1 MSGKNLLRL
10 VTILFLVTSP
20 ALADNY
26 TYDFTILN
34 APDVGTF
41 SWAVTVPGSLTV
53 PGADNNFT
61 PYLFTTFDYAAGP
74 LNGGGCQ
81 ISSVELI
88 PGSFGGL
95 GIDTN
100 FSPLCHGGFDS
111 TSAGLTVTRPDG
123 LGIYSFSGHAPDGSL
138 YADVLVIT
146 DSNLPLT
153 PFSDPS
159 DPPSV
164 PEPST
169 LLLLTAGAALLLLR
183 SQVPQAL
190 AKLR

>member
-10 VTILFLVTSP
+10 VAILFFVTSP
-20 ALADNY
+20 ALADNF

-53 PGADNNFT
+53 PGVENNFT
-61 PYLFTTFDYAAGP
+61 PYVFTTFDYAVGP

-81 ISSVELI
+81 ISSVELV

-95 GIDTN
+95 SIDTN
-100 FSPLCHGGFDS
+100 FSPLCQGGFDS
-111 TSAGLTVTRPDG
+111 TSAGLTVTHPNG
-123 LGIYSFSGHAPDGSL
+123 LGLYTFLGHAPNGSV
-138 YADVLVIT
+138 YT
-146 DSNLPLT
+146 DILWVFDSDLPLT

-159 DPPSV
+159 NPPSV

-169 LLLLTAGAALLLLR
+169 LLLLTAGAVLLLLR

-190 AKLR
+190 ARLR